1 MIIELLL
8 QKGFVEG
15 VDFSLENDT
24 LTALPKIRMVDQEI
38 EHPAVEEVLG
48 AEGDVITPAQEAY
61 IEVIQVEETYYEQ
74 LPSIESLKV
83 ELIKANDPAMLINEY
98 LKGKD
103 IAEDDSLN
111 IELFLNGDSSGWRFA
126 NIAAPS
132 IQEMFDLIQPVKSA
146 MEVEAAR
153 QARMQAGKAA
163 RQVCEQVLDL
173 VSGFNLER
181 ELSLEQ
187 ITQMQ
192 AVLSSAEAAL
202 RAGRPTLA
210 KMAIQ
215 AITPDEVLVTQEMKD
230 DVLNLLSEY

>member
-61 IEVIQVEETYYEQ
+61 TEVIQVEETYYEQ
-74 LPSIESLKV
+74 LPSIESLKL
-83 ELIKANDPAMLINEY
+83 ELVKANDPAMLINEY

-132 IQEMFDLIQPVKSA
+132 VSELYDLIVPVNNAISQQVIN
-146 MEVEAAR
+146 E
-153 QARMQAGKAA
+153 QARKLLAESDYKVLRHIRQKALSEPLTLTE
-163 RQVCEQVLDL
+163 EQYLQL
-173 VSGFNLER
+173 ELER
-181 ELSLEQ
+181 S
-187 ITQMQ
+187 Q
-192 AVLSSAEAAL
+192 AAAS
-202 RAGRPTLA
+202 
-210 KMAIQ
+210 IV
-215 AITPDEVLVTQEMKD
+215 E
-230 DVLNLLSEY
+230 